1 MRYPAVAG
9 QFYSGNPEELRRQV
23 EKCYTSP
30 IGPGAI
36 PKLMEGPRSIVG
48 AVCPHAGFMYSGPV
62 AAHVFNALANDGFP
76 ETFIIIGPN
85 HTGMGA
91 MVATTVEDFS
101 MPMGVVSVQKDL
113 AERETGA
120 VLLPVF
126 YFTQLLAL
134 ALGLEAD
141 VCGFDKHVVDPLP
154 LLSSEGFV

>member
-30 IGPGAI
+30 IGPGEI
-36 PKLMEGPRSIVG
+36 SELKDGPRSIVG

-62 AAHVFNALANDGFP
+62 AAHVFGALAKDGFP

-101 MPMGVVSVQKDL
+101 MPMGVVRVDLDL
-113 AERETGA
+113 AEKMVQGIISDD
-120 VLLPVF
+120 
-126 YFTQLLAL
+126 LLAHR
-134 ALGLEAD
+134 GEHSLE
-141 VCGFDKHVVDPLP
+141 V
-154 LLSSEGFV
+154 